1 MLSHQRIDSGFMTY
15 NPHKSPPPHSPE
27 AARACALP
35 KSSVCTCARPSARG
49 HQRLHD
55 ISPSTNR
62 LPPTLPPMA
71 TELPH
76 GCLADSAL
84 MAASY
89 SRRAE
94 AWSTCDAAP
103 ESEAARACAL
113 TKSSVCTCAR
123 PSARGTITTSALTGG
138 DRSCPSSTGTFLSD
152 LLFSPD
158 SAQDNA
164 R

>member
-1 MLSHQRIDSGFMTY
+1 MGFRIQDTTCSDTSAFMTY
-15 NPHKSPPPHSPE
+15 HPHKAPPPHSPV

-35 KSSVCTCARPSARG
+35 KSSVCTCAHPSARG
-49 HQRLHD
+49 GLRIHD
-55 ISPSTNR
+55 ISPPTNS

-94 AWSTCDAAP
+94 SWSTCDAAR
-103 ESEAARACAL
+103 ESEACRTCAL

-123 PSARGTITTSALTGG
+123 PSTLGTITTSALTGG
-138 DRSCPSSTGTFLSD
+138 DRSCPSATGT
-152 LLFSPD
+152 
-158 SAQDNA
+158 
-164 R
+164 